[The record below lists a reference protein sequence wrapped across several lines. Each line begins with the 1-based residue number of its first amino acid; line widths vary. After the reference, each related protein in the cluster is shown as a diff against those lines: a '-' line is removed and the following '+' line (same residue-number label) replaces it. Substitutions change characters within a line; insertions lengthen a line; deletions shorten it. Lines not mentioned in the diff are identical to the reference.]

1 MKKLTLGILFIALGF
16 LFLTMNLGLIPYSW
30 SQLFDLYWPAI
41 LVLIGGLYLIKSI
54 LNLKGCTTS
63 GSFFFPIMSV
73 VIGMVL
79 LGNRLDWFNG
89 RYISIWQVLW
99 PTIIVFVGISLL
111 TPSSSFIHIDTHKK
125 DKSNDSCPSD
135 GFEKARGHKVNRS
148 TIIGHTE
155 LVDEPWA
162 LEDGSINVGIGGTV
176 VDLTKAFIKEGETR
190 FNLSGAI
197 GSIELYIPSTLAVDI
212 SASLSLGNIDLFNE
226 SYSGTPGSISYRS
239 VGYDNASKRV
249 KINISLNIG
258 EIVVKQVE

>member
-1 MKKLTLGILFIALGF
+1 MRKLTMGILFIALGF

-30 SQLFDLYWPAI
+30 SQLLTLYWPAI
-41 LVLIGGLYLIKSI
+41 FVLIGGMYLIKAL
-54 LNLKGCTTS
+54 LNLRGCTTS
-63 GSFFFPIMSV
+63 GSFLFPISSI

-99 PTIIVFVGISLL
+99 PAIIVFIGISFL
-111 TPSSSFIHIDTHKK
+111 TPSTPVIHINTRKNQNYNG
-125 DKSNDSCPSD
+125 SRPVD
-135 GFEKARGHKVNRS
+135 GSEKIRGHRMNRS

-162 LEDGSINVGIGGTV
+162 LEDGAINVGIGGSV
-176 VDLTKAFIKEGETR
+176 IDLTKAFIKDGETK

-197 GSIELYIPSTLAVDI
+197 GSIELYVPSTLAVDI
-212 SASLSLGNIDLFNE
+212 TASLSLGNIDLFNE

-239 VGYDNASKRV
+239 IGYEDAVKRV